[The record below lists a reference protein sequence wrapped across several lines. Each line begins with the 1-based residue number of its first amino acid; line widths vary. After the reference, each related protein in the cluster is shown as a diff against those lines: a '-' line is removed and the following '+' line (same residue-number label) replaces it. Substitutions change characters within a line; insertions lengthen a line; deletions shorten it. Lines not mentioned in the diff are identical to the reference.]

1 MTLTIVTG
9 CWGPRREDYA
19 RMFLAGFEKHWPDEV
34 RLLIYADGPISASG
48 RADVRDLADCEG
60 YSEFIARHSGDPVKC
75 GKVPAPGATWK
86 PKDIAAGYNFR
97 FDAVRF
103 AGQGFIPEDAA
114 DSLPDG
120 DVLCW
125 LDADVASRA
134 PIPRGWVEG
143 LLAGQDGAYLGRA
156 PKHSEIG
163 FWAVR
168 LNPRTREMLVSFAR
182 HYRSEIVFDLSE
194 WHSAYVWDCAR
205 MAVTRSSLG
214 LDMRNLTPGGSGHV
228 WLKSPLAAYLEHRKG
243 DRKGFR

>member
-9 CWGPRREDYA
+9 MWGPRREDYA
-19 RMFLAGFEKHWPDEV
+19 RMFLAGFEQHWPKEV
-34 RLLIYADGPISASG
+34 RLLIYADGPISCPG
-48 RADVRDLADCEG
+48 RAEVRDLADCEG
-60 YSEFIARHSGDPVKC
+60 YSEFIARHAGDPVKC

-103 AGQGFIPEDAA
+103 AGQGFIPEHAA
-114 DSLPDG
+114 KTLPDG

-125 LDADVASRA
+125 LDADVASRG
-134 PIPRGWVEG
+134 PIPCGWVEG

-163 FWAVR
+163 FWAVQMGDDVR
-168 LNPRTREMLVSFAR
+168 RFLVNFANA
-182 HYRSEIVFDLSE
+182 YLTDLIFDLAE
-194 WHSAYVWDCAR
+194 WHSAFVWDRAR
-205 MAVTRSSLG
+205 EAAEQSLF
-214 LDMRNLTPGGSGHV
+214 LIDMRNLTPGGSGHV
-228 WLKSPLAAYLEHRKG
+228 WLKSPLARYLEHRKG